1 MIYQLYINALIGIA
15 SYWFVGM
22 TLIPSQ
28 ILLKYTGKVHMKP
41 FTCELCMAWWVALAV
56 NITLFCNFSDM
67 KSVVLAILMSAFAS
81 FVAVLGM
88 EFHKKL
94 QR

>member
-1 MIYQLYINALIGIA
+1 MEQLLISALIGIA

-28 ILLKYTGKVHMKP
+28 ILLKHTGKIHMKP
-41 FTCELCMAWWVALAV
+41 FTCELCMAWWIALAV

-67 KSVVLAILMSAFAS
+67 KSIVLTVLMSAFES
-81 FVAVLGM
+81 FIAVLGM